1 MKFTPPKETYDQEE
15 DDNYDDDDNNISNNN
30 NNNID
35 VQNPP
40 SSSGRTTMIGATIQT
55 RRTRRAQHWRGSDIT
70 LDSFICNQNENDVN
84 SSVEVNYQDLINLK
98 IKIAEL
104 QTELQVQEGRATK
117 YKNLVA
123 RAEAEKND
131 LEAEN
136 MALRMKHSAEVT
148 RLRKKNKQLR
158 GIVKDL
164 LFNGSDLEKNILPLD
179 EECQSHPSV
188 ISGTTSVASSDED
201 LRSLKSDHSMKVRGS
216 NLLLSKLRDSFR
228 IDRPSVS
235 QNDLRSFQSVHEE
248 GEPAQ
253 QVIANVKGFC
263 KTLSTSFQ
271 SSLTAMTLET
281 DMNDSSGSLTVSDV
295 GLPFLK

>member
-1 MKFTPPKETYDQEE
+1 MKFTPPKETYDDE
-15 DDNYDDDDNNISNNN
+15 DGGGRDDNNNDNVE
-30 NNNID
+30 
-35 VQNPP
+35 VQTPP
-40 SSSGRTTMIGATIQT
+40 SSFGRKTMIGATIQT

-70 LDSFICNQNENDVN
+70 LDSFICNQNENEAN

-117 YKNLVA
+117 YKNLA
-123 RAEAEKND
+123 AKSEAEKND
-131 LEAEN
+131 IEAEN

-164 LFNGSDLEKNILPLD
+164 LFNASDLEKDKVPFD
-179 EECQSHPSV
+179 EESQSHPSV

-201 LRSLKSDHSMKVRGS
+201 LRSLRSDRSSKVMGS
-216 NLLLSKLRDSFR
+216 QLLMSKLRDSFR
-228 IDRPSVS
+228 IDRPTVS
-235 QNDLRSFQSVHEE
+235 QNDFKSFQAVHES

-253 QVIANVKGFC
+253 HVLANVKGFC
-263 KTLSTSFQ
+263 KTLSTSLQ

-281 DMNDSSGSLTVSDV
+281 DMNDSSESLTMSDV